1 MGCSIIF
8 RCLSSHPL
16 ASGIAKGPARAFL
29 QVPINTPQTL
39 DDVLH
44 ARPTR
49 SVRSARAAAR
59 WHTARSLLPP
69 STGMI
74 LVLLAVALAPQ
85 LRVSRRHVSSTV
97 KMTDTVTTAMDD
109 CDSLNL
115 AQLRARLLPAWHA
128 LRALAEERS
137 LTTRL
142 DCSVGE
148 WASRTL
154 LATRLVRRCPAEGR
168 PRPATHTRPC
178 RGQERLPLDRC
189 HVAESTIAA
198 AG

>member
-1 MGCSIIF
+1 
-8 RCLSSHPL
+8 
-16 ASGIAKGPARAFL
+16 
-29 QVPINTPQTL
+29 
-39 DDVLH
+39 
-44 ARPTR
+44 
-49 SVRSARAAAR
+49 
-59 WHTARSLLPP
+59 
-69 STGMI
+69 MI
-74 LVLLAVALAPQ
+74 LVLQALAPQ
-85 LRVSRRHVSSTV
+85 LRVSKRHVSNTV
-97 KMTDTVTTAMDD
+97 KMTDTVTTVMDD
-109 CDSLNL
+109 DDSLTL

-128 LRALAEERS
+128 LCALAEERS

-178 RGQERLPLDRC
+178 RGQERLPLDPC

>member
-1 MGCSIIF
+1 
-8 RCLSSHPL
+8 
-16 ASGIAKGPARAFL
+16 
-29 QVPINTPQTL
+29 
-39 DDVLH
+39 
-44 ARPTR
+44 
-49 SVRSARAAAR
+49 
-59 WHTARSLLPP
+59 
-69 STGMI
+69 MI
-74 LVLLAVALAPQ
+74 LVVLALALAPQ

-109 CDSLNL
+109 GDSLTI

-189 HVAESTIAA
+189 HMAESTIAA